1 MAQEI
6 GQLMHKVNGLNS
18 KYMQPNFANLKPV
31 GQPVTSSQPNFSSLQ
46 PSASV
51 QSPQQNQSV
60 ADKIWGGLATAGNV
74 VNSIFPGKQVGQ
86 AIGTLGALGIAKA
99 KDVVTGSH
107 TAENVDVSAPSPLQV
122 GGDIAQG
129 ALTVAA
135 PEIGNGATVAGRIG
149 ANTVLGAALGGTN
162 AIAKGGNVGDVAKQS
177 ALGGAIGGAGSA
189 VAEGVG
195 ALVNKLPSW
204 FTQKALPKLD
214 SANVDYA
221 LQNTDIGSIS
231 SNLEKSDQAVKSY
244 GGQIQSI
251 LEHPQYA
258 NETGDG
264 SASIQGVIEA
274 FPNANLNPEKVA
286 GIVGNVVPG
295 SEKLVEKVAN
305 GDATLLEKNQ
315 LRQQL
320 DLATK
325 KVFTDSPTLTFN
337 KQIAHSLANTLRN
350 EVQSVA
356 PETAPVFSEFS
367 KEMNLNK
374 ALTVAQQKIQKGSAI
389 GLYDILGAMGGSV
402 GGLPGAAMGVAV
414 EKAARSPAVQ
424 LGVAKGVQAIGKS
437 APVINAIGRGIKAPI
452 INAISNSQ

>member
-1 MAQEI
+1 MAQPPLSSFV
-6 GQLMHKVNGLNS
+6 GTPNT
-18 KYMQPNFANLKPV
+18 QPPL
-31 GQPVTSSQPNFSSLQ
+31 SSFSRSPSLPQ
-46 PSASV
+46 
-51 QSPQQNQSV
+51 PQQSLS
-60 ADKIWGGLATAGNV
+60 DKIFSVLATAGNV

-86 AIGTLGALGIAKA
+86 AIGTAAGAVIAKA
-99 KDVVTGSH
+99 NGTYNNYDL
-107 TAENVDVSAPSPLQV
+107 SAPSPLQV
-122 GGDIAQG
+122 GGDVAQG

-135 PEIGNGATVAGRIG
+135 PNIGTGETALGRIG
-149 ANTVLGAALGGTN
+149 ANVALGAGLGGTN
-162 AIAKGGNVGDVAKQS
+162 AIAKGGNIGDVAKQT
-177 ALGGAIGGAGSA
+177 AIGGAVGGVGSA
-189 VAEGVG
+189 IGEGVG
-195 ALVNKLPSW
+195 ALVKNLPNW

-214 SANVDYA
+214 SGNVDYA
-221 LQNTDIGSIS
+221 LQNTNIGSIS

-264 SASIQGVIEA
+264 SASIKGVIEA

-286 GIVGNVVPG
+286 GIVGDVVPG

-337 KQIAHSLANTLRN
+337 KQVAHSLANTLRN

-437 APVINAIGRGIKAPI
+437 APVLNAIGRGVKAPI